1 MLPKMKEKK
10 IESISIAKA
19 IAIMLM
25 VLDHTFFSELGDNI
39 ISMFHMPLFFFF
51 AGYCFKESNLN
62 DFKSFAK
69 KRFNGLYVPYVK
81 WSIIFLLLHN
91 LFFNWNLYNSIYGY
105 KGEPSFK
112 YEWLDFATHA
122 LNIMV
127 RMVGHEQLLGGF
139 WFLRSLLIASL
150 GGFLVIKFCQNKLQR
165 CFWVVCFTFI
175 LAVIASYFNKHIPF
189 IGIESKELI
198 ATLIFY
204 AGYLYKRNEFSV
216 SLFFCIS
223 AAAIIVIGSFC
234 WEMSFLG
241 VMYWKI
247 PLWTISS
254 IMATIAIFKLC
265 KILEKKTFVSKS
277 ILIYIGN
284 NTLPILALHFTCF
297 KIVSLI
303 IIYLYALPIDRLAEF
318 PVIME
323 YSTKGWWIAYLIIGV
338 FSPLGFNYII
348 SMLKKSELKYFIAHK

>member
-1 MLPKMKEKK
+1 MKEKK

-150 GGFLVIKFCQNKLQR
+150 LLSFVKINCKDAFG
-165 CFWVVCFTFI
+165 
-175 LAVIASYFNKHIPF
+175 
-189 IGIESKELI
+189 
-198 ATLIFY
+198 
-204 AGYLYKRNEFSV
+204 
-216 SLFFCIS
+216 LF
-223 AAAIIVIGSFC
+223 V
-234 WEMSFLG
+234 
-241 VMYWKI
+241 
-247 PLWTISS
+247 
-254 IMATIAIFKLC
+254 
-265 KILEKKTFVSKS
+265 
-277 ILIYIGN
+277 
-284 NTLPILALHFTCF
+284 LHLF
-297 KIVSLI
+297 
-303 IIYLYALPIDRLAEF
+303 
-318 PVIME
+318 
-323 YSTKGWWIAYLIIGV
+323 
-338 FSPLGFNYII
+338 
-348 SMLKKSELKYFIAHK
+348 